1 MLAGMEFFCNPKL
14 GRRDEVAALVEA
26 AGGQVAA
33 EPSAAGVVH
42 VEDEER
48 VMRGRVRRRTTPAR
62 ICEALVAVLQG
73 QLPVTDAQGMVELAA
88 VRPDVTETSED
99 ETQVPDADEADAEY
113 DATTSVPAAEEPMPA
128 TNAKLMQVDPQ
139 AAVALAASEAEQEA
153 EAAEPVPHRRAP
165 GAAAPT
171 GATEVEFMELF
182 VAERYA
188 RIALR
193 TCRGQSALSA
203 DPEGA
208 VGDSQ
213 NTDLTIDVPT
223 RAPRVGGGCSGSTSQ
238 GSGSGVDGSGRG
250 PNFKRFK
257 KAHPVTPKL
266 VAFDEDF
273 SFEPQHAAEFR
284 RRAKAADRTE
294 ARNEHTFTTEHVTK
308 VARAPAK
315 PRAAPRK
322 RKV

>member
-1 MLAGMEFFCNPKL
+1 MEFFCNPKL

-128 TNAKLMQVDPQ
+128 TNAKLMHVDPQ

-182 VAERYA
+182 VAER
-188 RIALR
+188 
-193 TCRGQSALSA
+193 
-203 DPEGA
+203 
-208 VGDSQ
+208 
-213 NTDLTIDVPT
+213 
-223 RAPRVGGGCSGSTSQ
+223 APRVGGGCSGSTSQ

-266 VAFDEDF
+266 VAFDEEF